1 MNIGIIGAGNIGTY
15 LATYMSINEKNKVW
29 IHTSRVDSFAKELT
43 LVETEKELEHKVKI
57 HKVTDNL
64 SELVKSSDLILIT
77 HPSFMIEKTMN
88 QILESVR
95 PGTMVGTVPGFGGKE
110 FYIEKLLAKGCVYFG
125 TQRVPAIT
133 RLEKYG
139 EIVHLR
145 QRNKFMKIAAVPGD
159 KTQEICDI
167 LTDLIDI
174 PCLPLKSYLAITLS
188 PSNPT
193 MHPSRLY
200 ELFKD
205 YDDTIIYPDHSLFY
219 EGWGTIASETLLA
232 LDEELK
238 EIVKSLNEFSDFEE
252 SDFEEIKLRYNIEHP
267 EELSEKI
274 QTAVGFL
281 TIKTPMKEDNDGFIP
296 DLESRYFTEDLEY
309 GLCIIKAFA
318 ELCNIA
324 TPTVDK
330 VVCWAQNLFGK
341 EYIVDGKLCGI
352 DVKEL
357 VIPQNMGI
365 TTKKDVI
372 DYYKNKLK

>member
-15 LATYMSINEKNKVW
+15 LAAYMSINDNNKVW
-29 IHTSRVDSFAKELT
+29 MHTSRVNSFTEKMT
-43 LVETEKELEHKVKI
+43 LVETEKNLIHKVKI
-57 HKVTDNL
+57 HCVTDNL
-64 SELVKSSDLILIT
+64 DELVKSSDLILIT
-77 HPSFMIEKTMN
+77 HPSFMVENTMN
-88 QILESVR
+88 QILGSVR

-145 QRNKFMKIAAVPGD
+145 QKNKFMKIASVPGE

-167 LTDLIDI
+167 LTNLIDI
-174 PCLPLKSYLAITLS
+174 PCLVLKSYLAITLS

-205 YDDTIIYPDHSLFY
+205 YDDSVIYPDHSLFY

-238 EIVKSLNEFSDFEE
+238 MIVASLNENSDFEA

-267 EELSEKI
+267 KELSKKI
-274 QTAVGFL
+274 QTAIGFL
-281 TIKTPMKEDNDGFIP
+281 TIKTPMKQENDGFIP

-318 ELCNIA
+318 ELCEVA

-330 VVCWAQNLFGK
+330 VVYWAQNLFGK
-341 EYIVDGKLCGI
+341 EYIVDGKLCGS

-365 TTKKDVI
+365 TTKAGVI
-372 DYYKNKLK
+372 DYYKNKLR

>member
-15 LATYMSINEKNKVW
+15 LAAYMSIDNKNKVW
-29 IHTSRVDSFAKELT
+29 MHTSKVNAFKEEMT
-43 LVETEKELEHKVKI
+43 LVETEKDLEHKVKLY
-57 HKVTDNL
+57 KVTDNL

-77 HPSFMIEKTMN
+77 HPSFMVEKTIN
-88 QILESVR
+88 EILKDVR

-110 FYIEKLLAKGCVYFG
+110 FYIDKLIEKGCIYFG
-125 TQRVPAIT
+125 TQRVPSIT

-145 QRNKFMKIAAVPGD
+145 QRNKFMKIASVPSD
-159 KTQEICDI
+159 KAHDICDVM
-167 LTDLIDI
+167 TELIDI
-174 PCLPLKSYLAITLS
+174 PCLPLKNYLAITLS

-205 YDDTIIYPDHSLFY
+205 YEEGVIYPEHSLFY
-219 EGWGTIASETLLA
+219 EGWGNVASTTLLE

-238 EIVKSLNEFSDFEE
+238 AIVKSLNEFSDFEQ
-252 SDFEEIKLRYNIEHP
+252 SDFEEIKVRYSIEKP

-274 QTAVGFL
+274 QTAIGFL
-281 TIKTPMKEDNDGFIP
+281 TIKTPMLAENDGFIP
-296 DLESRYFTEDLEY
+296 DLGSRYFTEDLEY

-318 ELCNIA
+318 ELCNVT
-324 TPTVDK
+324 TPVVDK
-330 VVCWAQNLFGK
+330 VVYWAQNLFGK
-341 EYIVDGKLCGI
+341 EYIINGKLCGK

-357 VIPQNMGI
+357 MIPQNIGVKNKEELI
-365 TTKKDVI
+365 K
-372 DYYKNKLK
+372 YYKAL